1 MISDI
6 FLVTGF
12 GLTNPILA
20 IFIKDNIVGGTIF
33 MASLAA
39 TIFML
44 VKCSIQLP
52 FSKYVDK
59 HDHKV
64 NWLIVGTFLISITPF
79 IYMFAENIKT
89 VFFAQV
95 IHGIGSGL
103 VYPTWL
109 GLWSTHLDKKHES
122 FEWSLYS
129 TLVTLGSAGAA
140 LIGGILSESIGFKY
154 TFFFV
159 FVLAMV
165 GSFILFA
172 LQKKDKILPKAK
184 FTHYQKKRRSLN
196 ISQGS

>member
-39 TIFML
+39 TIYMVIKCL
-44 VKCSIQLP
+44 VQLP

-64 NWLIVGTFLISITPF
+64 KWVIIGTFMIAVVPF
-79 IYMFAENIKT
+79 VYMFANDMKT
-89 VFFAQV
+89 VFLAQI

-140 LIGGILSESIGFKY
+140 IIGGIISQSLGFKLA
-154 TFFFV
+154 FFFV
-159 FVLAMV
+159 FLLSLV
-165 GSFILFA
+165 GAFILFY
-172 LQKKDKILPKAK
+172 LKRKDTILPKAK
-184 FTHYQKKRRSLN
+184 FTHYQKKRRVLSLG
-196 ISQGS
+196 Q